1 VSDNGTLDLLATAL
15 ASAVA
20 AGLMV
25 ITGTVLVVD
34 MLRTGGDSTLS
45 LRFYI
50 LVAGTLAGLVLATGM
65 AWGLLGVI
73 GSTYRRGGLAIVCGF
88 ATVVLMLI
96 CVPINQVLGRT
107 GLLVLLGL
115 SAVSSGLFARRALS
129 LRGRT

>member
-1 VSDNGTLDLLATAL
+1 VVNDSGTLGLLATAL

-34 MLRTGGDSTLS
+34 LLRAGGDSSLS
-45 LRFYI
+45 LRFFI
-50 LVAGTLAGLVLATGM
+50 LVAGTLTGLVLATAV
-65 AWGLLGVI
+65 AWALMGVI

-96 CVPINQVLGRT
+96 CVPINQALGRP
-107 GLLVLLGL
+107 GLLALLGL
-115 SAVSSGLFARRALS
+115 SAASSGLFARRALS
-129 LRGRT
+129 LRGR